1 MTIKSKNG
9 VINKRRAIA
18 LATVLMFVFSAFALR
33 LFQIQIV
40 EGEEYSG
47 IANQST
53 STTIAIAASRGEIL
67 DRNLNPL
74 ASNRTSF
81 SVIFDYAFFPKGKEA
96 EQRTQQ
102 NAIILALVKLLKS
115 AQEEWND
122 TLPISD
128 TAPYTFNTERETSV
142 ANLKSTLRMGDYATA
157 ENCMTA
163 MVELYHLENY
173 TAEEQRIAIGVQY
186 EMELRQ
192 FAMKNPYVF
201 SSDISRD
208 TMYKIQEN
216 SQSLT
221 GVDVQTTAVREYV
234 GGTIG
239 AHLIGTVGPIY
250 AEEFQ
255 ELKDQGYQ
263 LNDTVGKSGI
273 ESTMESTLRGTTGTT
288 TIVKDASGAIANKT
302 VTLAPVPGNSVV
314 LTLDSN
320 LQQAAQTA
328 LDNKII
334 KLRTESKPTAAKPYV
349 GQDVRSG
356 SVVVLDVKN
365 GGVLACASSPG
376 YDLSAYYEKYNELIA
391 DKSNPLFNRALNGT
405 FAVGSTMKPMVALAA
420 LTENV
425 ITPTTKIDCHHT
437 YMRFASSNFKPTCMS
452 IAGHGSI
459 NVITALS
466 LSCNIFFYETGYL
479 LGIKRMNAYAT
490 QFGLGQKTGIEV
502 GEAVGVL
509 AGPDHSTSIGE
520 AWTGGKTIT
529 AAIGQDDNLFTPI
542 QLAAYAMTLANDGV
556 RYRTHLVQSIR
567 TYEGKET
574 LVKPEVVTEVELSKS
589 AIDTVRAGMVQ
600 AATTGTARI
609 FNNAGYTVA
618 AKTGT
623 AQVSN
628 TRSDHGVFIA
638 YAPVEKPEIAIAVV
652 MEDGTSSAS
661 TAVAKE
667 VMDAYFA
674 SKSVG
679 LSPTPEGKLL
689 P

>member
-1 MTIKSKNG
+1 MMIKSKNG
-9 VINKRRAIA
+9 KINRRRAMA
-18 LATVLMFVFSAFALR
+18 LAALLMFVFSAFALR

-40 EGEEYSG
+40 EGEEYAG

-53 STTIAIAASRGEIL
+53 STTITLAASRGEIL

-81 SVIFDYAFFPKGKEA
+81 SVIFDYAFFPKGKGA

-102 NAIILALVKLLKS
+102 NTIILSLAKLLKS

-128 TAPYTFNTERETSV
+128 TAPYTFDTERETSV

-157 ENCMTA
+157 ENCIAA
-163 MVELYHLENY
+163 MIELYHLENY

-192 FAMKNPYVF
+192 FTMKNPFVF

-250 AEEFQ
+250 AEEYKD
-255 ELKDQGYQ
+255 LKDQGYQ

-273 ESTMESTLRGTTGTT
+273 ESAMESTLRGTTGTT
-288 TIVKDASGAIANKT
+288 TIVKDASGAIVNKT
-302 VTLAPVPGNSVV
+302 ITLAPVQGNSVV

-320 LQQAAQTA
+320 LQKVAQTA

-334 KLRTESKPTAAKPYV
+334 ELKKVTKELSGA
-349 GQDVRSG
+349 DVRSG
-356 SVVVLDVKN
+356 SVVVLDAKN

-376 YDLSAYYEKYNELIA
+376 FDLSTYYEKYNELIA

-405 FAVGSTMKPMVALAA
+405 FAVGSTMKPVVALAA

-425 ITPTTKIDCHHT
+425 ITPSTTFTCNHT
-437 YMRFASSNFKPTCMS
+437 YLRFESGGYTPKCM
-452 IAGHGSI
+452 GTHGNI
-459 NVITALS
+459 NIITALS
-466 LSCNIFFYETGYL
+466 KSCNIFFYETGYQ
-479 LGIKRMNAYAT
+479 LGIKRMNAYAA

-509 AGPDHSTSIGE
+509 AGPDHSASIGE
-520 AWTGGKTIT
+520 VWTGGMTIA

-556 RYRTHLVQSIR
+556 RFKTHLVQSIR
-567 TYEGKET
+567 TYDGKET
-574 LVKPEVVTEVELSKS
+574 LVEPEVAAEVELSKA

-628 TRSDHGVFIA
+628 TRSDHGAFIA
-638 YAPVEKPEIAIAVV
+638 YAPVENPEIAIAVL

-674 SKSVG
+674 SKSQG